1 MTANRQ
7 QARAPLISPDDLM
20 HPTLYRMPFTHAD
33 WVFENKLD
41 GFRALVRKGG
51 RNIELLS
58 RNGRSLAEAFP
69 EVMVTLARLRVDAV
83 LDCELVLADASAHPR
98 FERLR
103 RRALIRRP
111 SWVLDAA
118 HQYPATLCVFDMLV
132 IGQRDV
138 REKPLPFR
146 KAPVAELVEA
156 VPGLP

>member
-58 RNGRSLAEAFP
+58 RNGRSLAEAFHR
-69 EVMVTLARLRVDAV
+69 LATVSVRFRERRL
-83 LDCELVLADASAHPR
+83 S
-98 FERLR
+98 
-103 RRALIRRP
+103 
-111 SWVLDAA
+111 
-118 HQYPATLCVFDMLV
+118 T
-132 IGQRDV
+132 
-138 REKPLPFR
+138 
-146 KAPVAELVEA
+146 
-156 VPGLP
+156 PGDGSKHTYGAGA